1 MDIQLHEI
9 EVITNNFAIE
19 QKVGS
24 GGYGDVYRATH
35 KGEEIAV
42 KKLHQLQGLDDKQ
55 FHAEYRNLRNI
66 RHQNVV
72 RLIGYCHQTRKK
84 YMEHKGELIFANDM
98 ERVLCFEYM
107 HGGSLDK
114 HIQDES
120 CGLEWPTCYK
130 IIKGT
135 CEGLDHLHTS
145 QGKPIFH
152 LDLKPGNILLDESMT
167 PKIGDLGLSRLVAST
182 KTRQTEMRDGT
193 LGFMPPEYVDS
204 GFISKK
210 FDVFSLGVIIIKM
223 LAGDK
228 SYFRCSEMPSAQFIE
243 LVREIWRKKF
253 QAKPGYSS
261 QSQEIDMLGVTS
273 CVEIALR
280 CVDRD
285 RNKRPCINDIVH
297 ELDQLEAKLKA
308 MSLPSDVPNDATV
321 QRSCDTNIISVDPSL
336 ELRFVFEPRKE
347 TSCCL
352 QIIKKTEGIVAFNIK
367 INQNKYSVQPSQGTM
382 PPCSCR
388 YVIVKL
394 KSQDAAPPNMRCHDM
409 LFVQNTGITQDLES
423 RDGEIDYQELF
434 EKAMADKVVD
444 VVKLP
449 IVYVTLDQ

>member
-1 MDIQLHEI
+1 MDFKLQDI
-9 EVITNNFAIE
+9 EAITNNFAEDQI
-19 QKVGS
+19 VGS
-24 GGYGDVYRATH
+24 GGYGVVYRATH
-35 KGEEIAV
+35 EGEEIAV
-42 KKLHQLQGLDDKQ
+42 KKLRQLQGLDDKQ
-55 FHAEYRNLRNI
+55 FDNEFRNLRNI
-66 RHQNVV
+66 RHKNVV
-72 RLIGYCHQTRKK
+72 RLIGYCHQSCKK
-84 YMEHKGELIFANDM
+84 YMEHKGELIFAKEM

-120 CGLEWPTCYK
+120 CGLEWPTCFK

-228 SYFRCSEMPSAQFIE
+228 SYFRCSEMPSEQFIE

-261 QSQEIDMLGVTS
+261 QSQEIDILGATS

-285 RNKRPCINDIVH
+285 RN
-297 ELDQLEAKLKA
+297 
-308 MSLPSDVPNDATV
+308 
-321 QRSCDTNIISVDPSL
+321 
-336 ELRFVFEPRKE
+336 
-347 TSCCL
+347 
-352 QIIKKTEGIVAFNIK
+352 
-367 INQNKYSVQPSQGTM
+367 
-382 PPCSCR
+382 
-388 YVIVKL
+388 
-394 KSQDAAPPNMRCHDM
+394 
-409 LFVQNTGITQDLES
+409 
-423 RDGEIDYQELF
+423 
-434 EKAMADKVVD
+434 
-444 VVKLP
+444 
-449 IVYVTLDQ
+449 

>member
-9 EVITNNFAIE
+9 EAITNKFADD
-19 QKVGS
+19 QKIGS

-55 FHAEYRNLRNI
+55 FHAEYRNLREV

-72 RLIGYCHQTRKK
+72 RLIGYCYQTQKK
-84 YMEHKGELIFANDM
+84 YMEHNGELVFATIM

-107 HGGSLDK
+107 HGRSLDK

-182 KTRQTEMRDGT
+182 KTHQTRMRDGT

-228 SYFRCSEMPSAQFIE
+228 SYFRCSEMPSEQFIE
-243 LVREIWRKKF
+243 YIRV
-253 QAKPGYSS
+253 
-261 QSQEIDMLGVTS
+261 
-273 CVEIALR
+273 
-280 CVDRD
+280 
-285 RNKRPCINDIVH
+285 
-297 ELDQLEAKLKA
+297 
-308 MSLPSDVPNDATV
+308 
-321 QRSCDTNIISVDPSL
+321 
-336 ELRFVFEPRKE
+336 
-347 TSCCL
+347 
-352 QIIKKTEGIVAFNIK
+352 
-367 INQNKYSVQPSQGTM
+367 
-382 PPCSCR
+382 
-388 YVIVKL
+388 
-394 KSQDAAPPNMRCHDM
+394 
-409 LFVQNTGITQDLES
+409 
-423 RDGEIDYQELF
+423 
-434 EKAMADKVVD
+434 
-444 VVKLP
+444 
-449 IVYVTLDQ
+449 